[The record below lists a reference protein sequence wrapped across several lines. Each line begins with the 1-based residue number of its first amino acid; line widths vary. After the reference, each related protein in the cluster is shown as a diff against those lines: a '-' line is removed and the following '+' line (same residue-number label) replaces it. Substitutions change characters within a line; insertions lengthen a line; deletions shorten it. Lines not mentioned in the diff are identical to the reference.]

1 MEKRIVGIKELHKRL
16 SEISDLVGRGYSF
29 LVVKNSRPAF
39 SIEPIR
45 EEIRRKYSLKDFDKI
60 RFKSGDKNLSKK
72 IDRIIYGV

>member
-1 MEKRIVGIKELHKRL
+1 MEKRIIGIKELHKRL
-16 SEISDLVGRGYSF
+16 REVSDLVRQGYSF

-45 EEIRRKYSLKDFDKI
+45 EETMRKYSLNDFDKI

-72 IDRIIYGV
+72 IDRIVYGV